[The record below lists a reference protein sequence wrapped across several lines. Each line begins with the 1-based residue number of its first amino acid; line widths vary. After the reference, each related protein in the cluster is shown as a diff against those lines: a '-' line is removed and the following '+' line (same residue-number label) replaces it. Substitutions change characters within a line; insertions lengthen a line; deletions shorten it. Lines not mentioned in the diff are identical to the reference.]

1 MNDYERIAELIEQGR
16 KIEAVKLL
24 RENTGVSLEEAKA
37 QIERLTA
44 EAVGQV
50 PLAERPGLGTKGL
63 PEDVLAL
70 ARAGQKLEAIKVLRE
85 RTGQGLKE
93 SKEQIEAAMGST
105 PVSKSST
112 RVVLLAAL
120 AAFLLALMGFLL
132 PLLL

>member
-1 MNDYERIAELIEQGR
+1 MNDYERIAELIEQGQ
-16 KIEAVKLL
+16 KIEAIKLL

-50 PLAERPGLGTKGL
+50 PPAERPGLGTKGL

-93 SKEQIEAAMGST
+93 SKEQIEAAMGDT
-105 PVSKSST
+105 PASANS
-112 RVVLLAAL
+112 RAVVIAAL
-120 AAFLLALMGFLL
+120 IVALLVALLGAVL